1 MNKNLTIALGVMLFC
16 FAGCGTIIK
25 KEEKESSLTQA
36 EKEDEEQEKETVTVK
51 VLISLPPLRMINY
64 PYDINGF
71 PHKSSENHSD
81 GTFFLIV
88 SY

>member
-1 MNKNLTIALGVMLFC
+1 MNKNLISLLLVMLF
-16 FAGCGTIIK
+16 FLASCGTIIK
-25 KEEKESSLTQA
+25 KEEKESSISQA
-36 EKEDEEQEKETVTVK
+36 EKEDEEETVTVK
-51 VLISLPPLRMINY
+51 VLISIPHLRMINY